1 MTSHLKNSYTKVS
14 SSYLPLKISALAL
27 TVLALSGCFGG
38 TAAQQLARSILMQ
51 GADKATAAAIDADN
65 RKQAYA
71 ANHIDI
77 QNTEMD
83 EYQIAFLRAG
93 FETIKP
99 QIEPLPQAGTTAQ
112 IEPLPE
118 PATETEPTANLMQIN
133 KLVNVEVWSLLI
145 GDEKQ
150 RLLEKERLQG
160 SMLIPP
166 KEEWSR
172 WQIAV
177 GAADNNQ
184 RSSKNKES
192 LIFLIPPDIGKLRSG
207 GKALV
212 EVQTN
217 GELSIARYALN

>member
-1 MTSHLKNSYTKVS
+1 MTNHSN
-14 SSYLPLKISALAL
+14 LPFKKSAVALAAL
-27 TVLALSGCFGG
+27 VLSGCFGG
-38 TAAQQLARSILMQ
+38 TAAQQLARSIMMQ
-51 GADKATAAAIDADN
+51 GADKATAAAIDAN
-65 RKQAYA
+65 ERKEAYA
-71 ANHIDI
+71 LNHIDI

-83 EYQIAFLRAG
+83 EYQVAFLRAG

-99 QIEPLPQAGTTAQ
+99 QIEPLPQAETTAQ

-118 PATETEPTANLMQIN
+118 PEAKAEPAANLMQVSR
-133 KLVNVEVWSLLI
+133 LVNVEVWSLLI

-160 SMLIPP
+160 SPLIPP
-166 KEEWSR
+166 REEWSR
-172 WQIAV
+172 WQLAV
-177 GAADNNQ
+177 GALDNNQ
-184 RSSKNKES
+184 RSGKNKES

-212 EVQTN
+212 EVQAN

>member
-1 MTSHLKNSYTKVS
+1 MTSHLNNLLFKK
-14 SSYLPLKISALAL
+14 SALVLIA
-27 TVLALSGCFGG
+27 LALSGCLGG
-38 TAAQQLARSILMQ
+38 TAAQQLARSIMMQ
-51 GADKATAAAIDADN
+51 GADKATAAAIDAND
-65 RKQAYA
+65 RKEAYA

-99 QIEPLPQAGTTAQ
+99 QIEPLPQGEPAVQ
-112 IEPLPE
+112 IEALPQQASAQPE
-118 PATETEPTANLMQIN
+118 LPDNLIQVS

-160 SMLIPP
+160 SPLIPP

-177 GAADNNQ
+177 GAADNNH
-184 RSSKNKES
+184 SSKNTEAVT
-192 LIFLIPPDIGKLRSG
+192 FLIPPDIGKIHSG
-207 GKALV
+207 SKALV

>member
-1 MTSHLKNSYTKVS
+1 
-14 SSYLPLKISALAL
+14 
-27 TVLALSGCFGG
+27 
-38 TAAQQLARSILMQ
+38 
-51 GADKATAAAIDADN
+51 
-65 RKQAYA
+65 
-71 ANHIDI
+71 
-77 QNTEMD
+77 
-83 EYQIAFLRAG
+83 
-93 FETIKP
+93 
-99 QIEPLPQAGTTAQ
+99 
-112 IEPLPE
+112 
-118 PATETEPTANLMQIN
+118 
-133 KLVNVEVWSLLI
+133 
-145 GDEKQ
+145 
-150 RLLEKERLQG
+150 
-160 SMLIPP
+160 MLIPP